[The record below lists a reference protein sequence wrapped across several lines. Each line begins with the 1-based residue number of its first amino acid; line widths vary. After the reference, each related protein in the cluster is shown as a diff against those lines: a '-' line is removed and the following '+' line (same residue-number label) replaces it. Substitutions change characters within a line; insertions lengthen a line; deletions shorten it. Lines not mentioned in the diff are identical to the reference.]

1 MMRERVAENV
11 YVFTSDRYAQVNAGA
26 VIGPEWSVIIDT
38 LAFPEETAEIRE
50 FVEGR
55 LGSPVRYVVNTHYHA
70 DHSLGNCWFPGAVV
84 VGHALARQY
93 MDTHG
98 REGLRGAQDH
108 NRDLRDVQIILPSVV
123 FDQGSLTLRVGKR
136 SIVLLPL
143 PGHSQD
149 GIGALVL
156 EDRVLLSGDVMMPLP
171 HLVHGEFDNMVA
183 SLKRIPRLKLENLVQ
198 GHGEVVLRGEIVNAV
213 RSNLHYLACVR
224 RHVQAASRRKDPA
237 AYLSDIDIEDC
248 GKARILIN
256 GLAGDLHKRNLAALY
271 QRLYGDK
278 AGPPAPARTRA
289 SNARKRSARKVRPH
303 LRRR

>member
-1 MMRERVAENV
+1 MIRERVAENV

-84 VGHALARQY
+84 VGHAQARAL
-93 MDTHG
+93 MDTLG
-98 REGLRGAQDH
+98 REGLREAQDQ
-108 NRDLRDVQIILPSVV
+108 NRDLRDVEIILPSVV
-123 FDQGSLTLRVGKR
+123 FESGSLTLRVGKR

-143 PGHSQD
+143 PGHSPD

-156 EDRVLLSGDVMMPLP
+156 EDRVLFSGDVMMPLP
-171 HLVHGEFDNMVA
+171 YLVHGDFDSMVA

-198 GHGEVVLRGEIVNAV
+198 GHGEVILRGEILNAV
-213 RSNLHYLACVR
+213 RSNLHYLTCIR
-224 RHVQAASRRKDPA
+224 GHVQKAARRRDPA
-237 AYLSDIDIEDC
+237 AYLTDIDIEDC
-248 GKARILIN
+248 GKPRILIN

-271 QRLYGDK
+271 QRLYSEK
-278 AGPPAPARTRA
+278 PAAPISSRTRA
-289 SNARKRSARKVRPH
+289 PNGRKRVARKVRPH